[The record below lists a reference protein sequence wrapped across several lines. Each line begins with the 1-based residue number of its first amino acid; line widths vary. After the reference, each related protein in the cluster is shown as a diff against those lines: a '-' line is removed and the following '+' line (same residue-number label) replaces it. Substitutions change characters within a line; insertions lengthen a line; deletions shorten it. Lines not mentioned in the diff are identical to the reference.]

1 MDNIKRYKQ
10 ISTNF
15 DRVTTRIEAHIPK
28 PNDSDYKRG
37 YITRYFVQASNDSTS
52 PIYEVSSQK
61 YVSYTRSSNFRGVII
76 RWRISGSIEPI
87 YNDSGNV
94 ADKGVNQSNSIAISL
109 VYDKIPNL
117 KLYLPNL
124 LQFYKK

>member
-15 DRVTTRIEAHIPK
+15 QRVTTHVETYIPNPK
-28 PNDSDYKRG
+28 DSDYNRG
-37 YITRYFVQASNDSTS
+37 YVTRYFVQASNDVTS

-61 YVSYTRSSNFRGVII
+61 YTYYTRSSNFRGVNV
-76 RWRISGSIEPI
+76 RWRISGSLEPI
-87 YNDSGNV
+87 YNESGNV
-94 ADKGVNQSNSIAISL
+94 VDKGVQQSNSIAISL

-124 LQFYKK
+124 LQFYK

>member
-15 DRVTTRIEAHIPK
+15 DRVTTRVEAHIPNPK
-28 PNDSDYKRG
+28 DSDYKRG
-37 YITRYFVQASNDSTS
+37 YITRYFVQASNDATS

-76 RWRISGSIEPI
+76 RWRISGPIEPI

-124 LQFYKK
+124 LQFYK

>member
-15 DRVTTRIEAHIPK
+15 DRVTTRVEAYIPK
-28 PNDSDYKRG
+28 PNDNDYKRG
-37 YITRYFVQASNDSTS
+37 YITRYFVQASNDVTS

-76 RWRISGSIEPI
+76 RWRISGPLEPI
-87 YNDSGNV
+87 YTDSGTTN
-94 ADKGVNQSNSIAISL
+94 DKGVRQSNAVAISL
-109 VYDKIPNL
+109 NYDKMPNL

>member
-10 ISTNF
+10 ISKNF
-15 DRVTTRIEAHIPK
+15 DRVTTRVETYIPN
-28 PNDSDYKRG
+28 PNDKDYIRG
-37 YITRYFVQASNDSTS
+37 YITRYFIQSSNDTSS

-61 YVSYTRSSNFRGVII
+61 YVSYTRSSNFRGVIV

-87 YNDSGNV
+87 YDNVGNIT
-94 ADKGVNQSNSIAISL
+94 DKGVKQSNSVAISL
-109 VYDKIPNL
+109 AYDKIPNL

-124 LQFYKK
+124 LQFYKR